1 MIGAKKL
8 NLKKVSEIKNL
19 FETTQLTDGDIA
31 EKYDVSRIL
40 INLIRNGK
48 RWNENKEKLRMQQDQ
63 RDFLP
68 YKLSKILGTEF
79 SSRIYPLVT
88 ETSVLYVLI
97 HYIDDNVTSEL
108 KTTLFEDV
116 PTDDVMEKLHNK
128 FLRLVS

>member
-8 NLKKVSEIKNL
+8 NLKKVSEIKTL
-19 FETTQLTDGDIA
+19 FETTQLSDGDIA
-31 EKYDVSRIL
+31 EKYEVSRIL

-48 RWNENKEKLRMQQDQ
+48 RWNENREKLRMQQDQ
-63 RDFLP
+63 IDFLP
-68 YKLSKILGTEF
+68 FKITKLLGTEF

-88 ETSVLYVLI
+88 ETSVFYVLI
-97 HYIDDNVTSEL
+97 HYIDNNVTSEL

-128 FLRLVS
+128 FLRLIS

>member
-116 PTDDVMEKLHNK
+116 TTDDVMEKLHNK

>member
-19 FETTQLTDGDIA
+19 FETTQLSDGDIA

-63 RDFLP
+63 IDFLP
-68 YKLSKILGTEF
+68 FKLSKILGTEF

-88 ETSVLYVLI
+88 ETSVFYVLI
-97 HYIDDNVTSEL
+97 HYIDNNVTSEL

-116 PTDDVMEKLHNK
+116 PTDEVLERLHNK

>member
-19 FETTQLTDGDIA
+19 FETTQLSDGDIA
-31 EKYDVSRIL
+31 EKYNVSRIL

-63 RDFLP
+63 IDFLP
-68 YKLSKILGTEF
+68 FKITKLLGTEF

-88 ETSVLYVLI
+88 ETSVFYVLI
-97 HYIDDNVTSEL
+97 HYIDNNVTSEL
-108 KTTLFEDV
+108 KTTLFEEI
-116 PTDDVMEKLHNK
+116 PTDEVLERLHNK

>member
-128 FLRLVS
+128 FLRFVS

>member
-8 NLKKVSEIKNL
+8 NLKKVNEIKTL
-19 FETTQLTDGDIA
+19 FQTTELSDGDIA

-48 RWNENKEKLRMQQDQ
+48 RWNENREKLRMQKDEI
-63 RDFLP
+63 DFLP
-68 YKLSKILGTEF
+68 FKITKLLGTEF

-88 ETSVLYVLI
+88 ETSVFYVLI
-97 HYIDDNVTSEL
+97 HYIDNNVTSEL
-108 KTTLFEDV
+108 KTTLFEEI